1 MRGRAGQPSRLHAP
15 GLAPRRPSTGQ
26 VARLALVL
34 ALCLPVAACTL
45 ETKEDMEAR
54 SGDPLADVTGGVIP
68 AADGGQAGAGAG
80 GDGPAG
86 DEDRIAV
93 VGVAETVLRAI
104 TEADTT
110 LMRQL
115 MDPGAAVTGIAE
127 MPDGQARQ
135 VSRITADAFIPG
147 IGDPEQ
153 GFLERMWSPRVR
165 VQGAIA
171 TVWAPYDFYV
181 HGQFSHCGIDTF
193 QLVRRPDGWRVAGL
207 VYTRSQPPACELHPD
222 GPPAR

>member
-1 MRGRAGQPSRLHAP
+1 MRTRAAGRSGLHA
-15 GLAPRRPSTGQ
+15 GGASPRRPSPAPGG
-26 VARLALVL
+26 RLALAL
-34 ALCLPVAACTL
+34 ALCLPLAACTL
-45 ETKEDMEAR
+45 ETKEDMEPRGA
-54 SGDPLADVTGGVIP
+54 DPLADVTGGVVP
-68 AADGGQAGAGAG
+68 AADGGGTGADAG

-86 DEDRIAV
+86 AEDRIAV

-104 TEADTT
+104 TEADTA

-127 MPDGQARQ
+127 LPGGEARQ
-135 VSRITADAFIPG
+135 VSRITTDEFVPG
-147 IGDPEQ
+147 IGDPDQ

-165 VQGAIA
+165 VQGALA

-222 GPPAR
+222 GPPVR